1 MIGGER
7 RTAVASFWVTGSR
20 YGVYPMGKRVRFETG
35 SGNRGLAGLPGLWR
49 IVVAFAALAAVFAVL
64 SPGAISSASEP
75 GCPAS
80 WGSRVDP
87 PPSVTIDTNAKGP
100 GGATGIQIK
109 GPTPLIAQC
118 FPGAN
123 AFYPGTEDKWL
134 HILVLN
140 RKTLSMVY
148 DHSYD
153 CPESTAHPT
162 PSEVGQLSRCVE
174 EVRTALGSYQNADH
188 SNLVI
193 ATSQYDGKNPDV
205 QPPVGMFAA
214 LNPSLGVDLWNW
226 WNDHAKVTRGTF
238 VAIGVAGAP
247 DLGRELIG
255 AQGDAG
261 SARIIDNLVRDNQG
275 NYGLVPGQRVEFD
288 TQAPGSDE
296 AKGINVIRVG
306 DKQFR
311 QQGCTNKGGGI
322 QALILDAQT
331 LDGNSY
337 YFEIRDPSGLAG
349 VLRKAHDAAAAPF
362 SRPTLV
368 FLASCGVPSY
378 LGPVDIPNYADAAD
392 RVTAAGGTRTRYLDA
407 SLNGKAYAL
416 VGKAHSSTGSGVE
429 VLGSPLTG
437 VLARTG
443 RYYDY
448 QSETT
453 GAFGP
458 AASGDLYTGTTQ
470 LLQTIGSTHSD
481 WPEVA
486 DAQGRPT
493 PRAANK
499 AAALAY
505 ISEQEFDGTPDPR
518 TQYWSYPWGTG
529 ASTHWKNIESAIAKL
544 SFPASQQQFDVQDFA
559 WAQTELQ
566 NEIEWLIDEHTY
578 MEQRAKPF
586 YTSVLESWA
595 DLQNIAAQIDNEVK
609 APDKTVQAQ
618 VAVALNF
625 AVEIGREVPLIG
637 KAVGASAAIYKYISE
652 WNSIG
657 SEPIENAFPVKTG
670 EVGKQFA
677 ERMSLAQEL
686 LTTDLPNVIA
696 SDYRTLKTVGECADT
711 TAPDHTECPFKSKD
725 WQYTPD
731 DQKAA
736 AEGLKDSSSVAV
748 YAALLPA
755 KYQAWELPAS
765 QNDTANR
772 HFAGRATFGC
782 FYPFAAEPDTGQ
794 IAVPQELFGDKRI
807 TALGFLSG
815 AGVIYD
821 RYEMHTPA
829 ASVTDRLFGTGK
841 GQLGINREE
850 FFARFFV
857 PKAGLHYPER
867 DTPTGWDLAL
877 CNSAPG
883 LTG

>member
-1 MIGGER
+1 
-7 RTAVASFWVTGSR
+7 
-20 YGVYPMGKRVRFETG
+20 MGKRVRFATG
-35 SGNRGLAGLPGLWR
+35 SGHRSKYLAGTRALLR
-49 IVVAFAALAAVFAVL
+49 VVVAFAALAAVFAVL
-64 SPGAISSASEP
+64 SSEAISSASEA

-100 GGATGIQIK
+100 GGATGIEIK
-109 GPTPLIAQC
+109 APTPLIAQC

-123 AFYPGTEDKWL
+123 AFYPGADDKWL
-134 HILVLN
+134 HVLVLN
-140 RKTLSMVY
+140 RKTLSMVF
-148 DHSYD
+148 DRSYD
-153 CPESTAHPT
+153 CPEATAHAT
-162 PSEVGQLSRCVE
+162 PSESGQLSRCIG
-174 EVRTALGSYQNADH
+174 EVKTALASYENAEH

-193 ATSQYDGKNPDV
+193 ATSQYDGKNPGV
-205 QPPVGMFAA
+205 QPPVGMFGA
-214 LNPSLGVDLWNW
+214 LGPSLGVIPWNW

-247 DLGRELIG
+247 DLRRELIG
-255 AQGDAG
+255 GQGDAG
-261 SARIIDNLVRDNQG
+261 SAQIIDNLVRDNQG

-288 TQAPGSDE
+288 TRAPGSDE
-296 AKGINVIRVG
+296 AKGINVIRVA
-306 DKQFR
+306 DKQFK

-322 QALILDAQT
+322 QAVILDAQT

-362 SRPTLV
+362 SRPKLV
-368 FLASCGVPSY
+368 FLASCGVPRY
-378 LGPVDIPNYADAAD
+378 LGPLDIPNYADAAD
-392 RVTAAGGTRTRYLDA
+392 QVTAAGGTRTRYLDA
-407 SLNGKAYAL
+407 SLNGKAYTL
-416 VGKAHSSTGSGVE
+416 VGTTRTATGRGEE
-429 VLGSPLTG
+429 VLDRPLTG

-448 QSETT
+448 ESETT

-458 AASGDLYTGTTQ
+458 TASGDLYTGTTQ
-470 LLQTIGSTHSD
+470 LLQTIGRTHSD

-486 DAQGRPT
+486 DAHGTPP

-499 AAALAY
+499 AAAIAY

-529 ASTHWKNIESAIAKL
+529 APTHWKNIEGAIAKL
-544 SFPASQQQFDVQDFA
+544 SFPASQQQFDAQDFA

-595 DLQNIAAQIDNEVK
+595 DLQNIAASIDNEVK

-625 AVEIGREVPLIG
+625 ALEIGQEVPLIG
-637 KAVGASAAIYKYISE
+637 KAVGASAALYKYITE

-657 SEPIENAFPVKTG
+657 SEPIEHPFPVKTG
-670 EVGKQFA
+670 EVGKKLA

-686 LTTDLPNVIA
+686 LTIDLPNVIA
-696 SDYRTLKTVGECADT
+696 SDYQKLKTVGECADT
-711 TAPDHTECPFKSKD
+711 TAPDHNACPFKAKD

-755 KYQAWELPAS
+755 KYEAWQLPPS
-765 QNDTANR
+765 KNDTANKN
-772 HFAGRATFGC
+772 FAGRATFGC
-782 FYPFAAEPDTGQ
+782 FYPFANEPDTGQ
-794 IAVPQELFGDKRI
+794 VAVPQELFGDKQI
-807 TALGFLSG
+807 TALGFLTG
-815 AGVIYD
+815 TGLIND

-829 ASVTDRLFGTGK
+829 ASVTDPLFGPGK
-841 GQLGINREE
+841 EQLGINREE

-857 PKAGLHYPER
+857 PRTGLHYPER

-883 LTG
+883 FTG